1 MELWQV
7 QVRIM
12 NSNKVPKITLAMQN
26 LTTAIPAHGHFLGLS
41 SWNNTPGLLWSI
53 LSPFKQYLS
62 MWGLY
67 QRRFSWQN
75 ILWARD
81 VKAATGFESREITTS
96 CRTWFVFETKMLSEW
111 KLWGAKFQH
120 GLFLTWL
127 SSEFSHYLALPEACH
142 SSEGKTMKIS
152 VKKKKIT
159 NSSP

>member
-53 LSPFKQYLS
+53 LSPFKQCRS
-62 MWGLY
+62 MWGLH

-120 GLFLTWL
+120 GLFLSWL